1 MQLPDVLHEQD
12 GEIRVKGHRIS
23 LYHIITA
30 YNEKWITA
38 EGMVFHYPTLS
49 LDEIRKVLDFY
60 QANEA
65 EVDEYVRAYKEELRR
80 QEALY
85 SGKGPT
91 KEELLRRL
99 EEKKRQQPQP
109 NPRAEAG

>member
-23 LYHIITA
+23 LYHIVTA
-30 YNEKWITA
+30 YNEKWIGA
-38 EGMVFHYPTLS
+38 EAMVFYYPTLS

-60 QANEA
+60 HANRA
-65 EVDEYVRAYKEELRR
+65 EVDEYVRACKAESRR

-85 SGKGPT
+85 SGRGPT
-91 KEELLRRL
+91 REELLRRL
-99 EEKKRQQPQP
+99 EEKKQQEPESS
-109 NPRAEAG
+109 PRAEAG